1 MRVVFMGTPD
11 FATTVLQRLIS
22 DYEVVAVISQPDR
35 AKNRKGEF
43 VYTPTKAC
51 AVANGIPV
59 FQYERIRNHVEEL
72 RTFDAD
78 IFVTA
83 AYGQILSQEI
93 INIPRFGIVNVH
105 ASLLPKYRG
114 SSPIQS
120 AILNGDKVTGVTIM
134 QTELGMDSGDIL
146 NAQQVEIGN
155 MNTLELTAKL
165 AEVGA
170 ELLIKTLE
178 LIESGKVLPKKQDES
193 LVSGCKKLSKEAAQI
208 DWSKSASEVCAVIRA
223 FNPNPIAYT
232 SLNGERI
239 KIYEAVECAGEGEF
253 GTVIKADKGGLVVAC
268 GVNAIKINQIQ
279 APGKRVMT
287 AAEFLNGN
295 KLTIGEYFG
304 K

>member
-11 FATTVLQRLIS
+11 FAATVLKGLVS
-22 DYEVVAVISQPDR
+22 THEVVAVISQPDR

-43 VYTPTKAC
+43 IFTPAKEC
-51 AVANGIPV
+51 AIANGIPV
-59 FQYERIRNHVEEL
+59 FQYEKIRNHVDEL
-72 RTFDAD
+72 KAFDAD

-93 INIPRFGIVNVH
+93 IDIPRFGIVNVH

-146 NAQQVEIGN
+146 SYQQVEIGN
-155 MNTLELTAKL
+155 MNTLELTVRL
-165 AEVGA
+165 SEVGS

-193 LVSGCKKLSKEAAQI
+193 LVVGCKKLSKEAAEI
-208 DWSKSASEVCAVIRA
+208 DWKKSASEVCAVIRA

-232 SLNGERI
+232 GLNGERV
-239 KIYEAVECAGEGEF
+239 KIYEAVECEGV
-253 GTVIKADKGGLVVAC
+253 GQPGAIIKADKGGLLVAC

-295 KLTIGEYFG
+295 KLSVGEYFG